1 MEAIRT
7 VQLRRV
13 AVAREWLAGGALAA
27 IVVLSYALA
36 AGMASSATFFVTWS
50 QRPGFGFP
58 SWLAG
63 PPPAGG
69 GPRPRPPRS
78 PPPPGAAA
86 PRPPPGCGAR
96 PRRRP
101 RAARARA
108 PP

>member
-13 AVAREWLAGGALAA
+13 AVAREWLAGGAVAT

-63 PPPAGG
+63 APPGGG
-69 GPRPRPPRS
+69 GPRPPPPPLLPSPARPPPS
-78 PPPPGAAA
+78 PPPVWLA
-86 PRPPPGCGAR
+86 PPGRPARGGGA
-96 PRRRP
+96 
-101 RAARARA
+101 
-108 PP
+108 